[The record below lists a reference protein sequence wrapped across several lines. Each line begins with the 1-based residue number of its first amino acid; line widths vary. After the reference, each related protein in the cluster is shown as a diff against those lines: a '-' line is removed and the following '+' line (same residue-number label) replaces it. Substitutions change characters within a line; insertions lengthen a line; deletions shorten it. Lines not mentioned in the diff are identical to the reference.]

1 MVKIELRK
9 IGFLIR
15 DDPEKMEIII
25 PNRGSYATNFFYGI
39 WLVLWIFGGISEIG
53 AFLNTDS
60 KESIL
65 SITVLLGGWT
75 LAGGVV
81 IIFWLWGSCGREIV
95 RIDDFELQHKKDFVL
110 FSYSKKYN
118 IAHVKCLRVAALNT
132 SGLGNSRRVQYWFN
146 GRKRTEA
153 EPESDNVI
161 AFDYDRNTPSFG
173 LGLEVA
179 EAKHII
185 EKIKSKYKNL

>member
-9 IGFLIR
+9 IGFIIR

-25 PNRGSYATNFFYGI
+25 PNVGRYSANLFYGI
-39 WLVLWIFGGISEIG
+39 YLALWIFGGISEIG

-65 SITVLLGGWT
+65 SMTVLLGGWT
-75 LAGGVV
+75 LVGGVV
-81 IIFWLWGSCGREIV
+81 IIFWLWESCGREII
-95 RIDDFELQHKKDFVL
+95 RIDDFELQHKKDFIL

-118 IAHVKCLRVAALNT
+118 IAHVKCLRVTALDT
-132 SGLGNSRRVQYWFN
+132 SGLGDSRRVQYWFN
-146 GRKRTEA
+146 GRKKTA
-153 EPESDNVI
+153 EEPDSVI

-173 LGLEVA
+173 SGLEVA

-185 EKIKSKYKNL
+185 EKIKSRYKNL